1 MEIGLTSR
9 MQKQCKITKLPESSQ
24 ENLFYSW
31 DVNID
36 KYKNLNVLYIANDN
50 NRLGCII
57 CGMKPSVYKNVT
69 EYVTKWIRELLLLQG
84 YTEIEVA
91 EYMKKAGEP
100 QLTKT
105 HGSKA
110 IGAMNQTFSD
120 FVWTDQEIDGSEELQ
135 VQISI
140 WINKVLGK
148 SAGYN
153 DGYYYPTESFMLD
166 MEKAGIKVEQ
176 AKSPST
182 LQKNT
187 DDNIALLKEKKNGD
201 TKD

>member
-36 KYKNLNVLYIANDN
+36 EYKNRNVLYIANAN

-84 YTEIEVA
+84 YTETEVA

-100 QLTKT
+100 LLTKT
-105 HGSKA
+105 HGKKA
-110 IGAMNQTFSD
+110 IGAMNQTFYD

-153 DGYYYPTESFMLD
+153 DGYYYPTESFMQD

-182 LQKNT
+182 L
-187 DDNIALLKEKKNGD
+187 
-201 TKD
+201 

>member
-1 MEIGLTSR
+1 MFFS
-9 MQKQCKITKLPESSQ
+9 
-24 ENLFYSW
+24 
-31 DVNID
+31 
-36 KYKNLNVLYIANDN
+36 
-50 NRLGCII
+50 II
-57 CGMKPSVYKNVT
+57 VPVYKV
-69 EYVTKWIRELLLLQG
+69 EKYLPDC
-84 YTEIEVA
+84 IESV
-91 EYMKKAGEP
+91 
-100 QLTKT
+100 L
-105 HGSKA
+105 
-110 IGAMNQTFSD
+110 NQTFSD

-182 LQKNT
+182 L
-187 DDNIALLKEKKNGD
+187 
-201 TKD
+201 

>member
-1 MEIGLTSR
+1 MEIGLTSK
-9 MQKQCKITKLPESSQ
+9 MQKQCKITNLPESSQ
-24 ENLFYSW
+24 DNLFYSW

-36 KYKNLNVLYIANDN
+36 KYKNRNVLFITNAN

-84 YTEIEVA
+84 YTETEVA
-91 EYMKKAGEP
+91 EYMTKAGEP

-105 HGSKA
+105 HGNKA

-120 FVWTDQEIDGSEELQ
+120 FVWSDQEIDGSEELQ

-140 WINKVLGK
+140 WINGVLGK

-182 LQKNT
+182 L
-187 DDNIALLKEKKNGD
+187 
-201 TKD
+201 